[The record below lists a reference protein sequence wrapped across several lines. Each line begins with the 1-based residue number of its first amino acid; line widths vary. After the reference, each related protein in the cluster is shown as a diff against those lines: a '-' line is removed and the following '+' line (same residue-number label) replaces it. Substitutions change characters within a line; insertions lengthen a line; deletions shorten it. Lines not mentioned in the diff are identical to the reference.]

1 MDPDDII
8 NILFEAG
15 VDSEDLDELI
25 HDFKSSEAADINNG
39 GLDSQVLYLV
49 DAVGIKGTMSRV
61 GICEHGYYEGRGCD
75 ICEEQEWGD
84 MQCHM
89 RKDEGRL

>member
-15 VDSEDLDELI
+15 VDSEDLDEHVREI
-25 HDFKSSEAADINNG
+25 KASEAIGINNG
-39 GLDSQVLYLV
+39 GLDEQVEYIILSIGMK
-49 DAVGIKGTMSRV
+49 ATMKRL
-61 GICEHGYYEGRGCD
+61 GICEHEYYEGRGCD